1 MEVNEN
7 VYYTKD
13 HEWISAKTGNA
24 RVGVSSYAIEQLGD
38 IVHIELPEVGDSFNK
53 GDSFGTIESTK
64 TVSDIYLPA
73 KGKVT
78 NINKELLNNPESIQE
93 DPYKNG
99 WLIEIEL
106 SEEIKNDLLD
116 KNSYVKFLEEES

>member
-1 MEVNEN
+1 MF
-7 VYYTKD
+7 
-13 HEWISAKTGNA
+13 I
-24 RVGVSSYAIEQLGD
+24 
-38 IVHIELPEVGDSFNK
+38 IELPEVGDSFNK

-116 KNSYVKFLEEES
+116 KNSYVKFLEEEKLTKTQRL